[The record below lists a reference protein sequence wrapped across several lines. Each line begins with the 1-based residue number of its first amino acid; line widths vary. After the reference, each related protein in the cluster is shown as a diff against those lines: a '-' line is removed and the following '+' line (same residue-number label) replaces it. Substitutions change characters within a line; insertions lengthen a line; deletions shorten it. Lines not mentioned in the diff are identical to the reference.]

1 MKVLYCHGGSG
12 NHGCEAI
19 VRSTYKILGN
29 DQLTLFSKNKDEDEK
44 YKINDGK
51 LYYEKELKLFKKI
64 LILFHNIISKTS
76 LMYISSLLETKLF
89 GTTILTTM
97 QKRKCILN
105 SVHKNDIFLS
115 IGGDNYCYPGYE
127 ILSDLNY
134 LIHRKGAKTVLWGC
148 SIEPSILN
156 NKKIIADMKRYD
168 LITVR
173 ESLSYNGLIN
183 AGIKNNVILCSD
195 PAFQL
200 EKIELPLPNNFIKNN
215 TVGINVS
222 PLIISCEQQEGI
234 TKENY
239 IRLIE
244 FIIQKTNMNVAL
256 IPHVV
261 WNNNDDRKPLFEL
274 YKKFENTNRVC
285 MINDCNCMQ
294 LKGYI
299 ARCRF
304 FIGART
310 HATIAAYSS
319 CVPTLVVGYSIKAKG
334 IAKDIF
340 GTYENYV
347 IPVQS
352 FQKKDDLKNTFI
364 WIYEHEKMI
373 KEHLNNVMPEYCN
386 QAFIARQQL
395 NKILERSM

>member
-44 YKINDGK
+44 YKIN
-51 LYYEKELKLFKKI
+51 EITILKKDADI
-64 LILFHNIISKTS
+64 SISKTS

-334 IAKDIF
+334 IARDIF

>member
-1 MKVLYCHGGSG
+1 
-12 NHGCEAI
+12 
-19 VRSTYKILGN
+19 
-29 DQLTLFSKNKDEDEK
+29 
-44 YKINDGK
+44 
-51 LYYEKELKLFKKI
+51 
-64 LILFHNIISKTS
+64 
-76 LMYISSLLETKLF
+76 
-89 GTTILTTM
+89 
-97 QKRKCILN
+97 
-105 SVHKNDIFLS
+105 
-115 IGGDNYCYPGYE
+115 
-127 ILSDLNY
+127 
-134 LIHRKGAKTVLWGC
+134 
-148 SIEPSILN
+148 
-156 NKKIIADMKRYD
+156 
-168 LITVR
+168 
-173 ESLSYNGLIN
+173 
-183 AGIKNNVILCSD
+183 
-195 PAFQL
+195 
-200 EKIELPLPNNFIKNN
+200 
-215 TVGINVS
+215 
-222 PLIISCEQQEGI
+222 
-234 TKENY
+234 
-239 IRLIE
+239 
-244 FIIQKTNMNVAL
+244 MNVAL

-334 IAKDIF
+334 IARDIF

>member
-44 YKINDGK
+44 YKIN
-51 LYYEKELKLFKKI
+51 EITILKKDADI
-64 LILFHNIISKTS
+64 SISKTS

-285 MINDCNCMQ
+285 MNNDCNCMQ

>member
-44 YKINDGK
+44 YKIN
-51 LYYEKELKLFKKI
+51 EITILKKDADI
-64 LILFHNIISKTS
+64 SISKTS

>member
-29 DQLTLFSKNKDEDEK
+29 NQLTLFSKNKDEDEK
-44 YKINDGK
+44 YKIN
-51 LYYEKELKLFKKI
+51 EITILKKDADI
-64 LILFHNIISKTS
+64 SISKTS